1 MAKIEMVIYK
11 WKKLKDGTNPIMLRI
26 SKEKSRKL
34 LSTGISSLPKQWND
48 EYGLFVKDKRLTKD
62 YDLKNEALNKIKAKA
77 LDIVRDFERQGV
89 DWTLNQF
96 EAKMRS
102 KAYSANLKC
111 YFESHIEKL
120 KNNGKFGYA
129 EVFSSTLLILT
140 LFDPKFAKLKFPD
153 IDQNYIQRFDSFLR
167 LKRELKDTSIS
178 VYMRTLATL
187 LNAAIKDGIMDQNTY
202 PFGRNGYKISKLNI
216 KTRKRYVPVEHLQK
230 LKNYKFDNLR
240 LEIARNLFMLSFY
253 CRGINWIDMAMLK
266 KENIQTELSK
276 DGKQVKVIRFTRAKT
291 KTVFEILINEDIQ
304 DLLNWFEDSF
314 QAGKYLLPI
323 ITRPQYKGEELR
335 KHIANR
341 RGKYNKALNE
351 IAKIEELKFPESLQK
366 ISSYF
371 SRHSYAMALRTKGVG
386 VEIIS
391 EALGHAEL
399 KTTNI
404 YLDSFG
410 CDAVAAA
417 SEGLL

>member
-1 MAKIEMVIYK
+1 MAKIEMVLYK
-11 WKKLKDGTNPIMLRI
+11 WKTLKDGTNPILLRVA
-26 SKEKSRKL
+26 KEKTRKM
-34 LSTGISSLPKQWND
+34 LSTGLSCYPKQWND

-62 YDLKNEALNKIKAKA
+62 YDVNNEVLNAVKTKATT
-77 LDIVRDFERQGV
+77 IISDFEKHGI
-89 DWTLNQF
+89 DWTLKQF
-96 EAKMRS
+96 EAKMRVKS
-102 KAYSANLKC
+102 NHSNPKD
-111 YFESHIEKL
+111 YFENHIDKL
-120 KNNGKFGYA
+120 KNNEKYGYA

-167 LKRELKDTSIS
+167 LKRGLKDTSIS

-187 LNAAIKDGIMDQNTY
+187 LNAAIKDGIMDQSSY
-202 PFGRNGYKISKLNI
+202 PFGRNGYKISKLNV

-253 CRGINWIDMAMLK
+253 CRGINWIDMALLK

-276 DGKQVKVIRFTRAKT
+276 DGKEVKVMRFTRAKT

-304 DLLNWFEDSF
+304 DLLNWFVDSF
-314 QAGKYLLPI
+314 QADTYLLPI

-351 IAKIEELKFPESLQK
+351 IAKIEALKFPESLQN

-371 SRHSYAMALRTKGVG
+371 SRHSYAMALRSKGIG

-410 CDAVAAA
+410 RDAVAAA
-417 SEGLL
+417 SEDLL